1 MAELLTQQGEYL
13 VAPRSTAKP
22 ASTVKHGAAAART
35 PSKSSNKAGSQDK
48 TETGLIA
55 EMKQQHRDVEALI
68 TKPDAETD
76 LRSIV
81 EQVAEKWIPHTLI
94 EEQIILPAIEH
105 AGADE
110 PALAEATVRRD
121 LVKLLLADLTQN
133 PEGPQAAAKF
143 AVLSS
148 EMESLIAVEEK
159 PEDGVLALAETHN
172 VDLDALKPQVDQ
184 RMSDLKSN
192 TEGERDNALE
202 PTSLRL
208 MSSRQDRNKEY
219 SSMPNDSNT
228 RERDEYGRFTSD
240 DDRGRSSRSSRD
252 YDDDYRRSGSNGGGP
267 GRDEEGRFTSGGSRS
282 SRDYDDDRR
291 GGRNEGRGWYGD
303 SRGHSEAAREGW
315 DERRGSSR
323 YDDDD
328 DRRGGRGHGGW
339 FGDSRG
345 HAEAAREGWDER
357 RGGGQARSSR
367 DYDDDRRGGGGGRGH
382 GGWFGD
388 PEGHS
393 EAAREGWDER
403 RGGGQSRSSRDYDD
417 DRRSGGNDRGQGGW
431 FGDSRGHSEAAR
443 EGWDERRGGGQSRS
457 SRDYDDDRRSSSGR
471 GHGGWFGDP
480 QGHSEASREGWEHR
494 R

>member
-1 MAELLTQQGEYL
+1 

-22 ASTVKHGAAAART
+22 ASTAKHGAAAART

-143 AVLSS
+143 AVLSG

-208 MSSRQDRNKEY
+208 MSSRQDRTKEY

-267 GRDEEGRFTSGGSRS
+267 GRDGAAAGAVAVGRRGERPPDGPRRVRRPRQHGEDAARQSGRPHRRPGV
-282 SRDYDDDRR
+282 R
-291 GGRNEGRGWYGD
+291 GGRREPVLRPAYEVRPGRQAG
-303 SRGHSEAAREGW
+303 SRR
-315 DERRGSSR
+315 
-323 YDDDD
+323 
-328 DRRGGRGHGGW
+328 
-339 FGDSRG
+339 
-345 HAEAAREGWDER
+345 
-357 RGGGQARSSR
+357 
-367 DYDDDRRGGGGGRGH
+367 
-382 GGWFGD
+382 
-388 PEGHS
+388 
-393 EAAREGWDER
+393 
-403 RGGGQSRSSRDYDD
+403 
-417 DRRSGGNDRGQGGW
+417 
-431 FGDSRGHSEAAR
+431 
-443 EGWDERRGGGQSRS
+443 
-457 SRDYDDDRRSSSGR
+457 
-471 GHGGWFGDP
+471 
-480 QGHSEASREGWEHR
+480 
-494 R
+494 